1 MTAAEVMQGFLHGA
15 YVATTADTTRLRAIT
30 EESRGSTATAW
41 SRSED
46 YLRFAARTVN
56 TKGR

>member
-1 MTAAEVMQGFLHGA
+1 MTTAEAMQGFLHGA
-15 YVATTADTTRLRAIT
+15 YVATTADTTRLHAIT
-30 EESRGSTATAW
+30 EASRGSMATAW

-46 YLRFAARTVN
+46 YLRSAARTVS